1 MEEEG
6 AWKTESGAV
15 RDLGTD
21 VLPRANVRCGWGWEG
36 REGGCVD

>member
-6 AWKTESGAV
+6 TGKTGSGAV

-21 VLPRANVRCGWGWEG
+21 VLPRANVRCGREG